1 MLVQSL
7 YHSISREQ
15 TETAHRADSEQ
26 LQFWSEPS
34 EILNVRSSS
43 TPETVAFTIP

>member
-1 MLVQSL
+1 VKAAVFGVLEDL
-7 YHSISREQ
+7 TLKISEG
-15 TETAHRADSEQ
+15 
-26 LQFWSEPS
+26 SEPS